1 MSPGALDGIKIF
13 EFASYVSGPYA
24 GMLLSDLGAEVVKVE
39 TPDGGDP
46 FRMWGKTDY
55 NGTFGS
61 MNRNKKSVTLDLKT
75 EAGRAAARKLTL
87 GADVVIENMRA
98 GAMERF
104 GLGYEALA
112 ADNPRLVYCS
122 ITGFG
127 SQGPYRERPGYDTVG
142 QAVSGL
148 LSVLTDRKAPQP
160 MGVSLSD
167 HLAGAFAAYGVLAA
181 LMARATTGRGQKVE
195 TSLLQATL
203 SFLGENAATFFEDGN
218 VPSRQSRCRRA
229 QVFTFTAGD
238 GLPFVVH
245 LSSPEKFWRGMLI
258 AIESRGPGRRR
269 SIPNPGTAS
278 QELRCAVR
286 RTRRNIPVTAPRRMA
301 CAPWRAGC
309 AERPAQYP
317 RRGLRRSAGRR
328 ARYAQELAAS
338 QPRHGLR
345 RRQPGAAQCDTAAG
359 RNRRAGSG
367 RAQRRCFCAEMTYGS
382 RESSETGT
390 ADFNKN
396 GVARSGADRNK
407 REEAA

>member
-39 TPDGGDP
+39 IPDGGDP

-104 GLGYEALA
+104 GLGYEGLA

-127 SQGPYRERPGYDTVG
+127 SQGPYRERAGYDTVG

-258 AIESRGPGRRR
+258 ALNREVL
-269 SIPNPGTAS
+269 TADD
-278 QELRCAVR
+278 RF
-286 RTRRNIPVTAPRRMA
+286 RTREQRVKNYDALS
-301 CAPWRAGC
+301 G
-309 AERPAQYP
+309 
-317 RRGLRRSAGRR
+317 
-328 ARYAQELAAS
+328 ELAATFQS
-338 QPRHGLR
+338 RPRAEWLALL
-345 RRQPGAAQCDTAAG
+345 GAQDVPSGPLNTLDEVFADPQVLALDMRKNLPHHSRGTVSVVGNPVRLSATPPRVETAAP
-359 RNRRAGSG
+359 
-367 RAQRRCFCAEMTYGS
+367 
-382 RESSETGT
+382 
-390 ADFNKN
+390 DL
-396 GVARSGADRNK
+396 GAHNDEFLR
-407 REEAA
+407 

>member
-1 MSPGALDGIKIF
+1 MSPGALDGIRIF

-75 EAGRAAARKLTL
+75 EAGRAAARKLAL

-98 GAMERF
+98 GAMKRF
-104 GLGYEALA
+104 GLGYEELA

-127 SQGPYRERPGYDTVG
+127 SQGPYRERPGYDTIG

-148 LSVLTDRKAPQP
+148 LSVLTDCKAPQP
-160 MGVSLSD
+160 MGISFSD

-181 LMARATTGRGQKVE
+181 LMARTTTGRGQKVE

-238 GLPFVVH
+238 GLPFAVH
-245 LSSPEKFWRGMLI
+245 LSSPEKFWRGMLV
-258 AIESRGPGRRR
+258 AINREALATDERFRTRDQRVKNYDALSAELVAAFQSRPRAEWLGLLEAQDVPSGPLNTLDEVFADPQVVALDMRKNLPHHSRGTVSVVG
-269 SIPNPGTAS
+269 NP
-278 QELRCAVR
+278 VR
-286 RTRRNIPVTAPRRMA
+286 LSATPPR
-301 CAPWRAGC
+301 
-309 AERPAQYP
+309 AE
-317 RRGLRRSAGRR
+317 
-328 ARYAQELAAS
+328 
-338 QPRHGLR
+338 
-345 RRQPGAAQCDTAAG
+345 TAAP
-359 RNRRAGSG
+359 
-367 RAQRRCFCAEMTYGS
+367 
-382 RESSETGT
+382 
-390 ADFNKN
+390 DL
-396 GVARSGADRNK
+396 GAHNDMFLR
-407 REEAA
+407 

>member
-1 MSPGALDGIKIF
+1 MSPGALDGIRIF

-75 EAGRAAARKLTL
+75 EAGRAAARKLAL

-127 SQGPYRERPGYDTVG
+127 SQGPYRERPGYDTIG

-148 LSVLTDRKAPQP
+148 LSVLTDCKAPQP
-160 MGVSLSD
+160 VGISFSD

-181 LMARATTGRGQKVE
+181 LMARTTTGRGQKVE

-238 GLPFVVH
+238 GLPFAVH
-245 LSSPEKFWRGMLI
+245 LSSPEKFWRGMLV
-258 AIESRGPGRRR
+258 AINREALATDERF
-269 SIPNPGTAS
+269 
-278 QELRCAVR
+278 
-286 RTRRNIPVTAPRRMA
+286 RTRDQRVKNYDA
-301 CAPWRAGC
+301 
-309 AERPAQYP
+309 
-317 RRGLRRSAGRR
+317 LSA
-328 ARYAQELAAS
+328 ELAAAFQS
-338 QPRHGLR
+338 RPRAEWLGLLE
-345 RRQPGAAQCDTAAG
+345 AQDVPSGPLNTLDEVFADPQVVALDMRKNLPHHSRGTVSVVGNPVRLSATPPRAETAAP
-359 RNRRAGSG
+359 
-367 RAQRRCFCAEMTYGS
+367 
-382 RESSETGT
+382 
-390 ADFNKN
+390 DL
-396 GVARSGADRNK
+396 GAHNDMFLR
-407 REEAA
+407 

>member
-127 SQGPYRERPGYDTVG
+127 SQGPYRERAGYDTVG

-258 AIESRGPGRRR
+258 ALNREVL
-269 SIPNPGTAS
+269 TADD
-278 QELRCAVR
+278 RF
-286 RTRRNIPVTAPRRMA
+286 RTREQRVKNYDALS
-301 CAPWRAGC
+301 G
-309 AERPAQYP
+309 
-317 RRGLRRSAGRR
+317 
-328 ARYAQELAAS
+328 ELAATFQS
-338 QPRHGLR
+338 RPRAEWLALL
-345 RRQPGAAQCDTAAG
+345 GAQDVPSGPLNTLDEVFADPQVLALDMRKNLPHHSRGTVSVVGNPVRLSATPPRVETAAP
-359 RNRRAGSG
+359 
-367 RAQRRCFCAEMTYGS
+367 
-382 RESSETGT
+382 
-390 ADFNKN
+390 DL
-396 GVARSGADRNK
+396 GAHNDEFLR
-407 REEAA
+407 

>member
-127 SQGPYRERPGYDTVG
+127 SQGPYRERAGYDTVG

-258 AIESRGPGRRR
+258 ALNREVL
-269 SIPNPGTAS
+269 TADD
-278 QELRCAVR
+278 RF
-286 RTRRNIPVTAPRRMA
+286 RTREQRVKNYDALS
-301 CAPWRAGC
+301 G
-309 AERPAQYP
+309 
-317 RRGLRRSAGRR
+317 
-328 ARYAQELAAS
+328 ELAATFQS
-338 QPRHGLR
+338 RPRAEWLALL
-345 RRQPGAAQCDTAAG
+345 GAQDVPSGPLNTLDEVFADPQVLALDMRKNLPHHSRGTVSVVGNPVRLSATPPRVKTAAP
-359 RNRRAGSG
+359 
-367 RAQRRCFCAEMTYGS
+367 
-382 RESSETGT
+382 
-390 ADFNKN
+390 DL
-396 GVARSGADRNK
+396 GAHNDEFLR
-407 REEAA
+407 